1 MTHHRRT
8 LWLCKSGIGL
18 IVILALIGL
27 QAAPA
32 AAQETGGSISGAI
45 KDAQAAFLP
54 GVTVTL
60 RNIDTNAVQT
70 AVTNQQGVY
79 VVTFVPI
86 GRYTLTAELAGF
98 STAKQ
103 ESIEVRVADR
113 LRIDLTLQVGVL
125 AETVTVTGQSML
137 LETSTA
143 SRGQVISKEQ
153 VADLPL
159 LGRNPFMLAQ
169 LAPGVQYTPALA
181 SRSNRP
187 FDNGGMDNLS
197 IAGGV
202 AFTNELLLDGVPN
215 SGSERGTVGSL
226 AFVPSPDATAE
237 FKVQSNL
244 YDAQY
249 GRTGGGVINVILKSG
264 TNAFHGAAYMYY
276 RDESLNANTFD
287 GNRAGVPK
295 AALYWNQPGATIS
308 GPVRIPGLYDGRD
321 KTFFMYS
328 YERISSEIPYPQVF
342 TVPSAAE
349 RAGDF
354 SKTVTATGAPVIIYD
369 PLTTRLVAGRYIR
382 DPFQGNV
389 IPANRMDPVALNLLK
404 YVPLPNAAGQTNN
417 LLVPG
422 NNRADVYNNH
432 AVKIDQTINQQHRF
446 FVRFAWN
453 QRHEI
458 NDYMGY
464 AKEAA
469 PTYIHSRTN
478 VGLSGEV
485 TSVLSNTFVLSSR
498 VGYIRHGFTLEGYGD
513 GYDPAQLGFPSSLV
527 SQLPRKSFPVINYS
541 GYSSFGPTT
550 ATSFTTTDTYSW
562 SEIFSKSAG
571 NHSLRFGGEYRHFYN
586 NYENPVSS
594 LGNFSFTA
602 AYTQFDAQQAAS
614 NAGNG
619 VASLLLG
626 YPASG
631 SSPINPHYYY
641 RNNYAGVFLQDDWR
655 LTPKLTLN
663 AGIRWDYESP
673 ITEAG
678 MQQNRGFDA
687 TSPNPFVVPGMQLKG
702 GLLFVDDANP
712 RPFVQDWNN
721 IQPRVGATYALTE
734 KTVLRG
740 GYGLGYLPTFDTG
753 RGNGFSLAT
762 TFVSS
767 VDGGITPSGSL
778 RNPYPNGLSQPVGS
792 SQGLA
797 TLVGNGYTYDNN
809 GRTIP
814 YVHQF
819 SVGVQRELP
828 WQVVLDASYVGSRTR
843 GYPVAKGINEITAEQ
858 LATGTA
864 MLVQVKNPFEGLLPG
879 TAINGA
885 TVPLQQLVRPYPQF
899 TGITEAARPI
909 GEIDYNSLQM
919 TFNKRLSQG
928 LQFLVSYTYSKRR
941 QRTEFLNAQN
951 SWDQPLEVVSGDD
964 APHRLFVSATY
975 RLPNVNDNKGFL
987 NLLLGGWQM
996 NGIAVW
1002 QSGLPVGVAA
1012 GSVLVGDPHIDNPG
1026 FSRWF
1031 NTCTTT
1037 TTGTRQNCA
1046 NDSETV
1052 VWQVQAPYTL
1062 RTSPTRLDTVRTD
1075 RPMQLDFSIFKAFN
1089 LPAGVKIQVR
1099 AEAFNAFNTPWFG
1112 APNTTVTATAFGTV
1126 TPTQANDARNIQ
1138 LGFRLSF

>member
-1 MTHHRRT
+1 MTHRRRFP
-8 LWLCKSGIGL
+8 WLCASGICVLG
-18 IVILALIGL
+18 ILALIVL

-32 AAQETGGSISGAI
+32 AAQESGGSISGAI

-60 RNIDTNAVQT
+60 RNDATNAVQT
-70 AVTNQQGVY
+70 AVTNQQGVF
-79 VVTFVPI
+79 VLSFVPI
-86 GRYTLTAELAGF
+86 GRYTLTAELTGF

-103 ESIEVRVADR
+103 QSFEIRIGDR
-113 LRIDLTLQVGVL
+113 LRIDLTMQVGVIS
-125 AETVTVTGQSML
+125 ETVTVTGESLL

-264 TNAFHGAAYMYY
+264 TNSFHGAAYMYY
-276 RDESLNANTFD
+276 RDEKLNANTFD
-287 GNRAGVPK
+287 GNRAGTPK
-295 AALYWNQPGATIS
+295 ADLYWNQPGVTIS

-321 KTFFMYS
+321 KTFFMYW
-328 YERISSEIPYPQVF
+328 YERISSQIPYPQVW

-354 SKTVTATGAPVIIYD
+354 SQTRTASGAPVIIYD
-369 PLTTRLVAGRYIR
+369 PLTTTLVGGRYVR
-382 DPFQGNV
+382 TPFPGNV
-389 IPANRMDPVALNLLK
+389 IPANRMDPVSLNLLK

-417 LLVPG
+417 LLVPE

-432 AVKIDQTINQQHRF
+432 AVKVDQTINQQHRF

-458 NDYMGY
+458 NDFMGY

-469 PTYIHSRTN
+469 PTYTHSRTN

-498 VGYIRHGFTLEGYGD
+498 VGYIRHGFTLENYGD
-513 GYDPAQLGFPSSLV
+513 GYDPAQLGFPSALV
-527 SQLPRKSFPVINYS
+527 SQMPRKTFPQIAYS
-541 GYSSFGPTT
+541 GYSTFGTT
-550 ATSFTTTDTYSW
+550 GSQFTTTDTYSW

-571 NHSLRFGGEYRHFYN
+571 NHSLRFGGEFRHFYN
-586 NYENPVSS
+586 DYDSPTSAF
-594 LGNFSFTA
+594 GNLSFTA
-602 AYTQFDAQQAAS
+602 AYTQFDAQQAS
-614 NAGNG
+614 STAGNS

-631 SSPINPHYYY
+631 NSPINPHYYY
-641 RNNYAGVFLQDDWR
+641 RNNYVGVFLQDDWR
-655 LTPKLTLN
+655 VTPKLTLN

-673 ITEAG
+673 ITEADL
-678 MQQNRGFDA
+678 QQNRGFDA

-712 RPFVQDWNN
+712 RPFTQDWNN
-721 IQPRVGATYALTE
+721 IQPRVGATYALTD

-740 GYGLGYLPTFDTG
+740 GYGVGYLPTFDTG
-753 RGNGFSLAT
+753 LGNGFSLAT
-762 TFVSS
+762 TYVSS

-797 TLVGNGYTYDNN
+797 TLVGNGYTYQNQ

-819 SVGVQRELP
+819 SVGLQRELP

-843 GYPVAKGINEITAEQ
+843 GYPVAKGINEITEAQ

-864 MLVQVKNPFEGLLPG
+864 MLVQVPNPFAGLLPG
-879 TAINGA
+879 TAMNGA

-899 TGITEAARPI
+899 TGISEDRRPI
-909 GEIDYNSLQM
+909 GEIDYNSIQM
-919 TFNKRLSQG
+919 TLNKRLSQG
-928 LQFLVSYTYSKRR
+928 LQFLVSYTYSKRM
-941 QRTEFLNAQN
+941 QRTEYLAAQN

-975 RLPNVNDNKGFL
+975 RLPNVNDNKGVL

-1002 QSGLPVGVAA
+1002 QSGLPVTVAA
-1012 GSVLVGDPHIDNPG
+1012 GSVLLADPALDDPTRE
-1026 FSRWF
+1026 RWF
-1031 NTCTTT
+1031 NTCTVTT
-1037 TTGTRQNCA
+1037 AGVRQNCA
-1046 NDSETV
+1046 STSETV
-1052 VWQVQAPYTL
+1052 AWQVQAPYTL

-1075 RPMQLDFSIFKAFN
+1075 RPLQLDFSIFKAFN
-1089 LPAGVKIQVR
+1089 LPAGMKLQVR
-1099 AEAFNAFNTPWFG
+1099 AEAFNTFNTPWFG

-1126 TPTQANDARNIQ
+1126 TPTQANDPRNIQ

>member
-8 LWLCKSGIGL
+8 LWLCESGIGL

-54 GVTVTL
+54 GVTITL
-60 RNIDTNAVQT
+60 RNENTNAVQT
-70 AVTNQQGVY
+70 AVTNQQGVF
-79 VVTFVPI
+79 VLSFVPI
-86 GRYTLTAELAGF
+86 GRYTLSAELVGF
-98 STAKQ
+98 STAKH
-103 ESIEVRVADR
+103 ESFEIRVGDR
-113 LRIDLTLQVGVL
+113 VRIDLTLQLGSIE
-125 AETVTVTGQSML
+125 ETVLVTAQSML

-215 SGSERGTVGSL
+215 TGSERGGVANL

-249 GRTGGGVINVILKSG
+249 GRTGGGVVNVILKSG
-264 TNAFHGAAYMYY
+264 TNSFHGAAYMYY

-287 GNRAGVPK
+287 ANRAGTPK
-295 AALYWNQPGATIS
+295 TDLYWNQPGFTIS

-328 YERISSEIPYPQVF
+328 YERISSEIPFPQVF

-354 SKTVTATGAPVIIYD
+354 TQTRTSAGAPVIIYD
-369 PLTTRLVAGRYIR
+369 PLTTRLVNGRYIR
-382 DPFQGNV
+382 DPFPGNA

-432 AVKIDQTINQQHRF
+432 AVKVDQIINNNHRF

-453 QRHEI
+453 HRDEI

-469 PTYIHSRTN
+469 PTYTHSRTN
-478 VGLSGEV
+478 IGLSTEV
-485 TSVLSNTFVLSSR
+485 TSVLSNSLVLSSR
-498 VGYIRHGFTLEGYGD
+498 VGFIRHGFTLENYGD
-513 GYDPAQLGFPSSLV
+513 GYDPSQLGFPSSLV
-527 SQLPRKSFPVINYS
+527 SQLPRKTFPQIAYG
-541 GYSSFGPTT
+541 GYSTFGTT
-550 ATSFTTTDTYSW
+550 GSQFTTTDTYSW

-586 NYENPVSS
+586 DYLTPTSA
-594 LGNFSFTA
+594 LGNFTFSA

-614 NAGNG
+614 AAGNS
-619 VASLLLG
+619 VASMLLG

-631 SSPINPHYYY
+631 NSPINPHYYY

-655 LTPKLTLN
+655 LTAKLTLN

-678 MQQNRGFDA
+678 LQQNRGFDA

-712 RPFVQDWNN
+712 RPFTQDWNN
-721 IQPRVGATYALTE
+721 IQPRAGATYQLNE

-753 RGNGFSLAT
+753 LANGYSLAT

-767 VDGGITPSGSL
+767 VDGGITPSGKLS
-778 RNPYPNGLSQPVGS
+778 NPYPAGLSQPVGS
-792 SQGLA
+792 SLGLA
-797 TLVGNGYTYDNN
+797 TLVGNGYTYQNQ

-828 WQVVLDASYVGSRTR
+828 WKVVLDASLVGSRTR
-843 GYPVAKGINEITAEQ
+843 GYQVAKGINEITEAQ

-864 MLVQVKNPFEGLLPG
+864 MLVQVPNPFAGLLPG
-879 TAINGA
+879 TAMNGA

-899 TGITEAARPI
+899 TGITEDRRPI
-909 GEIDYNSLQM
+909 GEIDYNSLQV

-928 LQFLVSYTYSKRR
+928 LQFLVSYTYSKRM
-941 QRTEFLNAQN
+941 QRTEYLAAQN
-951 SWDQPLEVVSGDD
+951 GWDQPLEVVSGDD

-975 RLPNVNDNKGFL
+975 RLPDVNNGKGLL

-1012 GSVLVGDPHIDNPG
+1012 GSVLVGDPAIDNPTLEK
-1026 FSRWF
+1026 WF
-1031 NTCTTT
+1031 NTCTENLS
-1037 TTGTRQNCA
+1037 GVRQNCA
-1046 NDSETV
+1046 SADQPV
-1052 VWQVQAPYTL
+1052 VWKLQAPYTL

-1075 RPMQLDFSIFKAFN
+1075 RPLQLDFSLFKAFN
-1089 LPAGVKIQVR
+1089 LPAGMRLQVR
-1099 AEAFNAFNTPWFG
+1099 VEAFNAFNTPWFP

-1138 LGFRLSF
+1138 LGLRLSF

>member
-1 MTHHRRT
+1 MTHNRRT
-8 LWLCKSGIGL
+8 PRLYRSGIGL
-18 IVILALIGL
+18 IGILVLIVL

-32 AAQETGGSISGAI
+32 TAQESGGSISGSI

-54 GVTVTL
+54 GVTITL
-60 RNIDTNAVQT
+60 RNENTNAVQT
-70 AVTNQQGVY
+70 AVTNQQGVF
-79 VVTFVPI
+79 VLSFVPI

-98 STAKQ
+98 STTKQ
-103 ESIEVRVADR
+103 ESFEIRIGDR
-113 LRIDLTLQVGVL
+113 LRIDLTMQVGAL
-125 AETVTVTGQSML
+125 SETVTVTSEALL

-143 SRGQVISKEQ
+143 SRGQVISREQ

-187 FDNGGMDNLS
+187 FDNGGMDNMS

-249 GRTGGGVINVILKSG
+249 GRTGGGVVNVILKSG

-287 GNRAGVPK
+287 GNRAGKPK
-295 AALYWNQPGATIS
+295 TDLYWNQPGATIS

-328 YERISSEIPYPQVF
+328 YERISSEIPFPQVF

-354 SKTVTATGAPVIIYD
+354 SQTRTATGAPVIIYD
-369 PLTTRLVAGRYIR
+369 PLTTRLVGGRYIR
-382 DPFQGNV
+382 DPFPGNV
-389 IPANRMDPVALNLLK
+389 IPANRIDPVAAAILK

-417 LLVPG
+417 LLVPE

-432 AVKIDQTINQQHRF
+432 AVKVDQTINQKHRF

-453 QRHEI
+453 HRDEI
-458 NDYMGY
+458 NDFMGY

-469 PTYIHSRTN
+469 PTYTHSREN
-478 VGLSGEV
+478 VGLSTEV

-498 VGYIRHGFTLEGYGD
+498 VGFIRHLFTLENYGD
-513 GYDPAQLGFPSSLV
+513 GFDPTQLGFPSSLV
-527 SQLPRKSFPVINYS
+527 SQMPRKTFPQIAYS
-541 GYSSFGPTT
+541 GYSTFGTT
-550 ATSFTTTDTYSW
+550 GSQFTTTDTYSW

-571 NHSLRFGGEYRHFYN
+571 NHSIRFGGEFRRFLNDYLS
-586 NYENPVSS
+586 PTSA
-594 LGNFSFTA
+594 LGNLSFTA
-602 AYTQFDAQQAAS
+602 AFTQYDAQRADAA
-614 NAGNG
+614 AGNS
-619 VASLLLG
+619 VASMLLG

-631 SSPINPHYYY
+631 NAPINPHYYY
-641 RNNYAGVFLQDDWR
+641 RNNYVGVFLQDDWR
-655 LTPKLTLN
+655 VTPKLTLN

-673 ITEAG
+673 ITERD

-687 TSPNPFVVPGMQLKG
+687 NATNPFPVPGMQLKG

-712 RPFVQDWNN
+712 RPFKQDWNN
-721 IQPRVGATYALTE
+721 IQPRVGATYHITE

-753 RGNGFSLAT
+753 LGNGFSLAT
-762 TFVSS
+762 TFVAS

-778 RNPYPNGLSQPVGS
+778 RNPYPNGLNQPVGS
-792 SQGLA
+792 SLGLA
-797 TLVGNGYTYDNN
+797 TLVGNGFTYQNN

-828 WQVVLDASYVGSRTR
+828 WQVVIDASYVGSRTR
-843 GYPVAKGINEITAEQ
+843 GYPVAKGINEITAAQ
-858 LATGTA
+858 LAQGTA
-864 MLVQVKNPFEGLLPG
+864 MLVQVPNPFAGLLPG
-879 TAINGA
+879 TAYNGA
-885 TVPLQQLVRPYPQF
+885 TVPLQQLSRPYPQF
-899 TGITEAARPI
+899 AGITEDRRPI
-909 GEIDYNSLQM
+909 GEIDYDSLQV

-928 LQFLVSYTYSKRR
+928 LQFLVSYTYSKRQ
-941 QRTEFLNAQN
+941 QRTEYLAAQN

-964 APHRLFVSATY
+964 APHRLFVSSTY
-975 RLPNVNDNKGFL
+975 RFPNLNEGKGWL
-987 NLLLGGWQM
+987 NLLVGGWQV

-1002 QSGLPVGVAA
+1002 QTGLPVGVAA
-1012 GSVLVGDPHIDNPG
+1012 GSVLVGDPHLDNPT
-1026 FSRWF
+1026 FERWF
-1031 NTCTTT
+1031 NTCTETA
-1037 TTGTRQNCA
+1037 TGARQNCA
-1046 NDSETV
+1046 STSEPV
-1052 VWQVQAPYTL
+1052 VWKVQAPYTL
-1062 RTSPTRLDTVRTD
+1062 RTSPTRLDTVRTE
-1075 RPMQLDFSIFKAFN
+1075 RPLQLDLSIFKAFD
-1089 LPAGVKIQVR
+1089 LPRGMKLQVR
-1099 AEAFNAFNTPWFG
+1099 AEAFNATNKPWFP

-1126 TPTQANDARNIQ
+1126 TPTQANDPRNIQ
-1138 LGFRLSF
+1138 LGIRLSF